1 MTYQHPRIRRLGG
14 QSRRTHDRRKRQAHV
29 SNITVGRAL
38 VLRRKAHVARRRE
51 AVRERASSIARRYVC
66 SHGEF
71 ILAVTKFTIV
81 VAHNSLLTPPPSR
94 DFTSSR
100 AGLTL
105 QFTEYPAIAIYA
117 RPISSSTSH
126 ISTPSGTSP
135 GLAWL
140 RIAPSGPNPTHICAA
155 QFTLLLTLSLAAHG
169 ARRTSRPRTM
179 ATRPAAPC
187 RHTGRRKFSTVPAAG
202 ATTGSVKIFLSPPL
216 MCRKRAWPPGI

>member
-1 MTYQHPRIRRLGG
+1 MTDANVKPTSPTSQWGGLWYSGEKPTSLDDEKLCESELPASPRR
-14 QSRRTHDRRKRQAHV
+14 SMCVH
-29 SNITVGRAL
+29 TVNS
-38 VLRRKAHVARRRE
+38 K
-51 AVRERASSIARRYVC
+51 I
-66 SHGEF
+66 EF
-71 ILAVTKFTIV
+71 ILGDATTKFTIV
-81 VAHNSLLTPPPSR
+81 VAHNGFLTPPPSR
-94 DFTSSR
+94 DFTPSR

-105 QFTEYPAIAIYA
+105 QFLEYPAIAISA

-126 ISTPSGTSP
+126 IFPHLGHISRL
-135 GLAWL
+135 GLAAYCTEWPKAHSHM
-140 RIAPSGPNPTHICAA
+140 RRAVHAA
-155 QFTLLLTLSLAAHG
+155 AHTLSLAAHG